1 MRHILSRSLRIAAV
15 AVVGCVYSA
24 AVYANEQSFANWVEG
39 FKQDAAQQG
48 ISSNLLERA
57 FDGFSPIERVLELDR
72 KQPEGTMSFEQYL
85 DRVISKNRI
94 AEGRRMLAQHRELL
108 EKVSAHYGV
117 QPRFIVALW
126 GVETSYGSNT
136 GGFSVIEALATLAY
150 DGRRGEFFRKELLN
164 ALKIIDDGH
173 ISLDDMLGSWAGA
186 MGQCQF
192 MPSSFLAFAQDFNG
206 DGKKDIWGDLEDVFA
221 SIAQYLSQSGW
232 DDEYTWGRRVQL
244 PANFND
250 SLAGRDVQKS
260 LTEWQRL
267 GVRTEWGG
275 ELPNVAINASVVYPD
290 DDARGRAYLIYNNY
304 NVLLKWN
311 RSLYFATAVG
321 ILSDELVGR

>member
-94 AEGRRMLAQHRELL
+94 AEGRRMLTQHRELL

-250 SLAGRDVQKS
+250 SLTGRDVQKS
-260 LTEWQRL
+260 LIEWQRL